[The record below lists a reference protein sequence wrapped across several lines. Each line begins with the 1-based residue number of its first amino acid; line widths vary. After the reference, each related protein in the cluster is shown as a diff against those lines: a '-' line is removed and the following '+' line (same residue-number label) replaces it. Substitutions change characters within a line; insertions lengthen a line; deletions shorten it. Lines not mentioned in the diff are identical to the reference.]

1 MDTYKHDSRLQSSGA
16 LLLPKT
22 GRIICKKKG
31 GKERDAVVNDSKQ
44 ILNCSLGRLYSSPLF
59 TETWHCVCQH
69 SWRPALSLSKT
80 LVTTTMT
87 RTWCIYNTHI
97 YIKIYCFF
105 FIYTTN
111 NKGIKN
117 KRRRKK
123 RDNTCGAVCG
133 NESARSVDAFLLLLF
148 PSSLLFTYQTSNYSV
163 HVSARASL
171 DPVTS

>member
-97 YIKIYCFF
+97 YKNILFFLYLHHKQQRDKKIKEEEKREIIPVVLFVATNRRDQLMPFF
-105 FIYTTN
+105 FFFFPPRCCLL
-111 NKGIKN
+111 IKPQITQFMCLPE
-117 KRRRKK
+117 R
-123 RDNTCGAVCG
+123 
-133 NESARSVDAFLLLLF
+133 LWIL
-148 PSSLLFTYQTSNYSV
+148 
-163 HVSARASL
+163 
-171 DPVTS
+171 